1 MESGIFLFH
10 SFSPFQKLLVVL
22 GGFAILEA
30 SILAAI
36 AMLLLLLLSR
46 PENSEGIIVIRLR
59 SLMLAH
65 LSN

>member
-36 AMLLLLLLSR
+36 AMLLLLLSR

>member
-36 AMLLLLLLSR
+36 AMLLLLSR